1 MSENAKRFKRAHSLV
16 KWMFRIFIFGMIQA
30 LLMVLIL
37 KAGFPLAADV
47 WLLCLLLS
55 LSGIPS
61 AVLTFKLIN

>member
-1 MSENAKRFKRAHSLV
+1 MSENTNRFKRTHSLV
-16 KWMFRIFIFGMIQA
+16 KWMFRIFFFGMIQA

-55 LSGIPS
+55 ASGIPS
-61 AVLTFKLIN
+61 AVVTFKLID